1 MWSEWSKL
9 TWSGLGDLYYSG
21 QGLYSRIILYFRS
34 RTHSKLGYLPIRL
47 KIHGPI
53 PWTNPFTIWS
63 FSGVP
68 HYYWDVGLLLS
79 SLPKP
84 DFRGRTHSELGY
96 LPIRLKLHGPIPWTN
111 PFTIRSFSGVPH
123 YYWDVGL
130 LLSSLPKPDFRGR
143 THSELGYLPIR
154 LKIHGPVPWTNPF
167 TIRSFSGV
175 PHYYWDVGLLLSS
188 LPKPDFRGR
197 THSELGYLPI
207 RLKIHGSILWTNP
220 FTIGSFSGVPPYLL
234 GRRTTGKGIGA
245 NTHHCVSISDRMA
258 GWPSSQLS
266 E

>member
-1 MWSEWSKL
+1 MVWFGRPL
-9 TWSGLGDLYYSG
+9 LLRSGILLQDYIIFPKPDSLEIGLSPNSSQNTRSYSLN
-21 QGLYSRIILYFRS
+21 QSV
-34 RTHSKLGYLPIRL
+34 HYLI
-47 KIHGPI
+47 
-53 PWTNPFTIWS
+53 

-154 LKIHGPVPWTNPF
+154 LKIHG
-167 TIRSFSGV
+167 
-175 PHYYWDVGLLLSS
+175 
-188 LPKPDFRGR
+188 
-197 THSELGYLPI
+197 
-207 RLKIHGSILWTNP
+207 SIL
-220 FTIGSFSGVPPYLL
+220 
-234 GRRTTGKGIGA
+234 
-245 NTHHCVSISDRMA
+245 
-258 GWPSSQLS
+258 
-266 E
+266 

>member
-9 TWSGLGDLYYSG
+9 IRSGLGDLLLLRSGTLLQDYIIFPKPDSLKIGLSPNSSQNTRSYSLNQSVHYLILFRCPTLLLG
-21 QGLYSRIILYFRS
+21 RRTPPKLTSEAGLPRPDSLRIGLS
-34 RTHSKLGYLPIRL
+34 PNSSQ
-47 KIHGPI
+47 IHGP
-53 PWTNPFTIWS
+53 
-63 FSGVP
+63 V
-68 HYYWDVGLLLS
+68 
-79 SLPKP
+79 
-84 DFRGRTHSELGY
+84 
-96 LPIRLKLHGPIPWTN
+96 PWTN

-123 YYWDVGL
+123 YYWDVRL

-197 THSELGYLPI
+197 TPSELGYLPI